1 MPISHYAAEHCRQ
14 LLLERIQTEIPESV
28 QLALKNAHP
37 ATTLPGDKPGHAIIV
52 CKEAGIF
59 CGKAWADEIFCQ
71 LDSRINVQWQVSD
84 ADTLLAGQTLATVSG
99 PAAALLVAENVVVN
113 FLQQLS
119 GVATLINN
127 VARQLAGSATRLID
141 SLSSTPGTN
150 SLKYALLVGTKQSA
164 CLDFSDMI
172 PLRENHIIACG
183 SVLEAI
189 ENARWIDPDRP
200 VEIEVTSQQQ
210 LAEAASA
217 GANFILL
224 NGFSDEQIASAV
236 TYARQNAAQTHLE
249 AGGNISGDDLAH
261 LVRTGIGYVSADA
274 LIRHPRPLTI
284 SLQFQ
289 PSVGTS

>member
-37 ATTLPGDKPGHAIIV
+37 ASTLPGDRPGQAIIV
-52 CKEAGIF
+52 CKEDGIF
-59 CGKAWADEIFCQ
+59 CGKAWADEIFSQ
-71 LDSRINVQWQVSD
+71 LDTSITVQWQVNDSD
-84 ADTLLAGQTLATVSG
+84 AIQAGQTLAIVNG
-99 PAAALLVAENVVVN
+99 PAAALLVAESVVVN
-113 FLQQLS
+113 FLQNLS
-119 GVATLINN
+119 GVATQINKL
-127 VARQLAGSATRLID
+127 VEQLNGSQTRLID

-150 SLKYALLVGTKQSA
+150 SLKYALLMGTKQSA

-210 LAEAASA
+210 LSEASSA

-224 NGFSDEQIASAV
+224 NGFTTAEITTAV
-236 TYARQNAAQTHLE
+236 DFVRKNAAQTHLE
-249 AGGNISGDDLAH
+249 AGGNISGDDLDE

-274 LIRHPRPLTI
+274 LIRHQRPLSI

-289 PSVGTS
+289 AAAS

>member
-1 MPISHYAAEHCRQ
+1 MPISHHAAEHCRK

-37 ATTLPGDKPGHAIIV
+37 SPTLRGDRQGQAMIV

-59 CGKAWADEIFCQ
+59 CGKAWADEIFSQ
-71 LDSRINVQWQVSD
+71 LDTSINVQWQVSD
-84 ADTLLAGQTLATVSG
+84 ADAIYTGQTLATVSG
-99 PAAALLVAENVVVN
+99 PASALLIAENVAVN
-113 FLQQLS
+113 FLQNLS
-119 GVATLINN
+119 GVATQINTLSQ
-127 VARQLAGSATRLID
+127 QLNGSKTRLID

-150 SLKYALLVGTKQSA
+150 RLKYALLTGTKQSA

-210 LAEAASA
+210 LSEAINAE
-217 GANFILL
+217 ANFILL
-224 NGFSDEQIASAV
+224 NGFTPAEIVSAV
-236 TYARQNAAQTHLE
+236 TFARKNAAQTHLE
-249 AGGNISGDDLAH
+249 AGGNITGDDLAT
-261 LVRTGIGYVSADA
+261 LIQTGIGYVAADA
-274 LIRHPRPLTI
+274 LIRHQRPLDI
-284 SLQFQ
+284 SLQFRA
-289 PSVGTS
+289 SAR